1 MVRRKPDSSGLFD
14 YHLRPEV
21 KACFEAGCAF
31 VMRNMCKVTAP
42 RYDFVATLT
51 GMWDGFCNVAHFGL
65 AAGADKWRLGF
76 RSVID
81 VNDLAG

>member
-1 MVRRKPDSSGLFD
+1 
-14 YHLRPEV
+14 
-21 KACFEAGCAF
+21 
-31 VMRNMCKVTAP
+31 MRNMSKVTAP
-42 RYDFVATLT
+42 SYDFVATLT
-51 GMWDGFCNVAHFGL
+51 GMRDGFCNVAHFGL